1 MSIVYG
7 QQDSFFAAMQARMAD
22 EEKGQNRSASD
33 SNEGSS
39 FKSNKLRGVIFDRV
53 AGVMQPDRKHI
64 DRYKELLKSSYIAS
78 AKAELNTSRR
88 KTITRTNRPTYQ
100 GVGWA
105 EGNRKGGLYREF
117 GADVYLNILK
127 GKKGTI
133 EINYEIVP
141 DFSKA
146 PWGKDL
152 AEDRHPKKVSLKSI
166 YKWVNR
172 KISNGHFRITKNE
185 IGKIKNA
192 KGATSSSI
200 SKKKSSLITGVSIAI
215 MKSIEKNPKPPVI
228 KDWYLIDKNKRL
240 NLSFRKAV
248 DKKGSYYR
256 TQIRKNIIK
265 KINAL
270 N

>member
-1 MSIVYG
+1 MSNIVYG
-7 QQDSFFAAMQARMAD
+7 QQDAFFAAMQARMSA
-22 EEKGQNRSASD
+22 EEKGGGSD
-33 SNEGSS
+33 ETSS
-39 FKSNKLRGVIFDRV
+39 FKSNKLRSAIFDTV
-53 AGVMQPDRKHI
+53 AGVMQPDRKHL
-64 DRYKELLKSSYIAS
+64 DRYKDLLRDSYIAS
-78 AKAELNTSRR
+78 AKAELNISKR

-105 EGNRKGGLYREF
+105 EGNRKGGLYKEF
-117 GADVYLNILK
+117 GADVYIK
-127 GKKGTI
+127 IIKSKKGTI
-133 EINYEIVP
+133 EISYDIVP

-152 AEDRHPKKVSLKSI
+152 AEDRSPKKVSLKAI

-172 KISNGHFRITKNE
+172 KISNGHFKMTKSKF
-185 IGKIKNA
+185 GKIS
-192 KGATSSSI
+192 KGSEATSSSI
-200 SKKKSSLITGVSIAI
+200 KKKKSSLIVGISIAI
-215 MKSIEKNPKPPVI
+215 RKSIERDTKPPVI

-240 NLSFRKAV
+240 NLSFRRAV

-265 KINAL
+265 KINAA